1 MERLCT
7 ERNPKQCRRRL
18 FTAEQIVAKS
28 RQIEV
33 LLSHE
38 NRAASRRNSG
48 ITDQTYC
55 RWRREYGGLQLE
67 QAKKLK
73 DHQKENAQLKRALAT
88 LTLEKSI
95 LKGIA
100 EGNL

>member
-1 MERLCT
+1 VYRKEPET
-7 ERNPKQCRRRL
+7 CRRRR

-38 NRAASRRNSG
+38 NRAASRKDSG

-73 DHQKENAQLKRALAT
+73 DQQKENAQLKRALAT
-88 LTLEKSI
+88 LTLQKSI
-95 LKGIA
+95 LKDIA
-100 EGNL
+100 DGNC